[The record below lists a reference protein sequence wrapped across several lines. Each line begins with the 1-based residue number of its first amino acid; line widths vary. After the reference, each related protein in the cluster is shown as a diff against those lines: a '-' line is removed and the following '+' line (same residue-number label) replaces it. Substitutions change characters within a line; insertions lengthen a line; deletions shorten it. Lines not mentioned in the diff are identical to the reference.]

1 LTESADIRIAPVE
14 LTGRPASDGSDA
26 SGLLDAIAAAAKA
39 GADLVLLPQLSF
51 SLYFPALRDRGA
63 LELGERF
70 PSPRM
75 SAARQAATGAWL
87 AASAYECVG
96 EGVFYVTGE
105 LGSTSEGTV
114 LTQRQHHIEAEAGR
128 FEQMFISPGHEERS
142 VARLPWGRT
151 AMLVGADA
159 RCPAAWAELG
169 RAGAGL
175 VLVSV
180 SETADGWHG
189 IRRVA
194 AGFSTIHGIAVCAV
208 NRAPAPDEPDF
219 AGGAFACDATGNE
232 VTVDQSG
239 LFHLSIPNLGASKD
253 E

>member
-1 LTESADIRIAPVE
+1 LSESADIRIAPIGV
-14 LTGRPASDGSDA
+14 TGRPAPVGNDA
-26 SGLLDAIAAAAKA
+26 GGLLDAIGAAAEA

-51 SLYFPALRDRGA
+51 SLYFPALRDREG

-75 SAARQAATGAWL
+75 SSARQAAAGAWL

-105 LGSTSEGTV
+105 LGSEAEGTA
-114 LTQRQHHIEAEAGR
+114 LTQRQHHVEAGAGR

-142 VARLPWGRT
+142 VARLPWGTT
-151 AMLVGADA
+151 ALLIGADA
-159 RCPAAWAELG
+159 RCPSAWTDLS

-180 SETADGWHG
+180 SETADGWQG

-208 NRAPAPDEPDF
+208 NRVPAPDEPDF
-219 AGGAFACDATGNE
+219 AGGVFACDAGGNE
-232 VTVDQSG
+232 VTAGQDG
-239 LFHLSIPNLGASKD
+239 LVPLSIPNRGSVEA
-253 E
+253 